1 MPTYQFKL
9 TQETAWLVVVAVL
22 STVLLYLSDLNS
34 EGIAD
39 WQLWLTGLGLAVL
52 RAGIAAFLAAIGPGG
67 FVTK

>member
-22 STVLLYLSDLNS
+22 STVLLYLSDLNA